1 KERERGSAIIEF
13 SVLGT
18 LIFGVLIHAV
28 VLFGVLHRATLA
40 TSAAAREYGRAVVIA
55 DSEDEAAAR
64 GELLRV
70 RVQTDVAVLRI
81 PFVGEVWPSLSV
93 PVEATHV
100 VQLDRYRS
108 GS

>member
-1 KERERGSAIIEF
+1 VE
-13 SVLGT
+13 
-18 LIFGVLIHAV
+18 GV
-28 VLFGVLHRATLA
+28 R
-40 TSAAAREYGRAVVIA
+40 R
-55 DSEDEAAAR
+55 R